1 MPFVDIPGGKLHY
14 DRIENDRETASSPLL
29 LLLPQSTGPIGLG
42 PFIERLAGQ
51 HCVITYDQ
59 RGTGGS
65 TPAPTN
71 QSMASQAADVVGLL
85 DALGLQQATL
95 ICHST
100 GCGIGLSVAAQHS
113 GRVDAMVLAA
123 PWTFGDAHLTTM
135 QKLRVAAA
143 RAFDPKQYAHFNAAL
158 LFPPDYRQEQQLGF
172 EQLAAQSVGAPQN
185 ADEIERRLNAI
196 LAFDARPL
204 LHSIRSRTLVISA
217 RDDQLMPVWFATEA
231 ADTIPDAEL
240 FVLDGGGHMILESRA
255 AETSSRI
262 LSFLRQAASA
272 AT

>member
-14 DRIENDRETASSPLL
+14 DRIENDSGTASSPLL
-29 LLLPQSTGPIGLG
+29 LLLPQSTGPIGLR

-71 QSMASQAADVVGLL
+71 QSMTSQAADVVGLL

-143 RAFDPKQYAHFNAAL
+143 RT
-158 LFPPDYRQEQQLGF
+158 LGK
-172 EQLAAQSVGAPQN
+172 AVGREPVRC
-185 ADEIERRLNAI
+185 RRIPLQRKF
-196 LAFDARPL
+196 LEWGVGRHPL
-204 LHSIRSRTLVISA
+204 LGLLCLRFAGPWASRPSAPPAPRSLLEGQRSPWT
-217 RDDQLMPVWFATEA
+217 
-231 ADTIPDAEL
+231 
-240 FVLDGGGHMILESRA
+240 GGRRRA
-255 AETSSRI
+255 AIAGLGDR
-262 LSFLRQAASA
+262 LLDLHAAR
-272 AT
+272 